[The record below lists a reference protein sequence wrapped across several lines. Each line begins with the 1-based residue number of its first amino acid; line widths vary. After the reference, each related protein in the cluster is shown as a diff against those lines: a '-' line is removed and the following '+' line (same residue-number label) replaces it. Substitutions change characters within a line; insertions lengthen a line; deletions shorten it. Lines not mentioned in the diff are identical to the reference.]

1 MLERTFQS
9 KVIKE
14 LKKKFKD
21 SIVLKLDAGYIQGI
35 PDILILKGNRWAA
48 LEIKRGDKY
57 KCQPNQKYYIERMN
71 NMSFARIV
79 TPENWKEVLNE
90 LQSAL

>member
-14 LKKKFKD
+14 LKKIFKD

-48 LEIKRGDKY
+48 LEIKRDDKY
-57 KCQPNQKYYIERMN
+57 KCQPNQEYYIKRMDD
-71 NMSFARIV
+71 MSFARIV
-79 TPENWKEVLNE
+79 TPQNWKEVLDE

>member
-14 LKKKFKD
+14 LKVTFKD

-48 LEIKRGDKY
+48 LEIKRDDKY
-57 KCQPNQKYYIERMN
+57 KCQPNQEYYVMRMDD
-71 NMSFARIV
+71 MSFARIV
-79 TPENWKEVLNE
+79 TPQNWKEVLNE

>member
-14 LKKKFKD
+14 LKKIFKD

-48 LEIKRGDKY
+48 LEIKRDGKY
-57 KCQPNQKYYIERMN
+57 KCQPNQKYYVERMN

>member
-14 LKKKFKD
+14 LKKMFKD

-48 LEIKRGDKY
+48 LEIKRDDKH
-57 KCQPNQKYYIERMN
+57 KCQPNQKYYVERMDK
-71 NMSFARIV
+71 MSFARIV
-79 TPENWKEVLNE
+79 TPQNWKEVLNE

>member
-14 LKKKFKD
+14 LKKMFKD

-48 LEIKRGDKY
+48 LEIKRDGKY

-71 NMSFARIV
+71 KMSFARIV

>member
-14 LKKKFKD
+14 LKKMFED

-48 LEIKRGDKY
+48 LEIKRDDKY

-71 NMSFARIV
+71 KMSFARIV

>member
-1 MLERTFQS
+1 MLERSFQS

-14 LKKKFKD
+14 LKKIFKD

-48 LEIKRGDKY
+48 LEIKRDDKY
-57 KCQPNQKYYIERMN
+57 KCQPNQEYYIKRMDD
-71 NMSFARIV
+71 MSFARIV
-79 TPENWKEVLNE
+79 TPQNWKEVLDE
-90 LQSAL
+90 LQSTL

>member
-14 LKKKFKD
+14 LKTIFKD

-35 PDILILKGNRWAA
+35 PDILILNGEKWAV
-48 LEIKRGDKY
+48 LEIKRECKY
-57 KCQPNQKYYIERMN
+57 KCQPNQKYYIERMDK
-71 NMSFARIV
+71 MSFARIV

>member
-48 LEIKRGDKY
+48 LEIKRDDKY

-71 NMSFARIV
+71 KMSFARIV

-90 LQSAL
+90 LQSTL

>member
-48 LEIKRGDKY
+48 LEIKRDDKY

-71 NMSFARIV
+71 KMSFARIV

>member
-48 LEIKRGDKY
+48 LEIKRDDKY
-57 KCQPNQKYYIERMN
+57 KCQPNQKYYVERMN
-71 NMSFARIV
+71 QMSFARIV

>member
-48 LEIKRGDKY
+48 LEIKRDDKY
-57 KCQPNQKYYIERMN
+57 KCQPNQKYYVERMN